1 MVARRA
7 RPTLRRM
14 PPLTRGQELELT
26 IDSLAYGGRGV
37 ARHGDIVVFVARA
50 LPGDRVRARVTKW
63 KRRYAEASTVEM
75 LHSGPGRVQARCPH
89 FGTCGGCSWQDLGY
103 ERQLAHKQEQVV
115 DALKRLGGLE
125 GYRLEP
131 IEGARDVYGYRN
143 KLEFSWSSGP
153 AGPSLG
159 FHVAGR
165 WDRLLPI
172 DWCHIASPRAN
183 ELRQAFEV
191 WARGAGLTAHDGR
204 SGEGYLRHLV
214 VREGRRTGDLL
225 AVLVTVPGDVP
236 EPERLIDGLPDGV
249 TGVLHAVND
258 GVAEI
263 TAGLET
269 TVLHGR
275 DGFRERIL
283 GLELE
288 LSAGAFMQTNTEMCD
303 VLYGHALEYAELRSD
318 DVAWDLYCGAGAIG
332 LLAARSVRSL
342 VGIEIAEESVRSA
355 RANAARNGITNAEF
369 IAGDVSREL
378 KRLLELAERPT
389 VAFVDPPRSGLA
401 PKAVRRLI
409 ELAPQR
415 IVYVSCNPT
424 TLAPNGRQLVDA
436 GYLLER
442 VRPVDMFPHTH
453 HIEAV
458 ASFSRE

>member
-1 MVARRA
+1 MVVGACAARR
-7 RPTLRRM
+7 
-14 PPLTRGQELELT
+14 
-26 IDSLAYGGRGV
+26 
-37 ARHGDIVVFVARA
+37 
-50 LPGDRVRARVTKW
+50 W
-63 KRRYAEASTVEM
+63 ASTSPV
-75 LHSGPGRVQARCPH
+75 A
-89 FGTCGGCSWQDLGY
+89 GTGCS
-103 ERQLAHKQEQVV
+103 
-115 DALKRLGGLE
+115 
-125 GYRLEP
+125 P
-131 IEGARDVYGYRN
+131 STGAT
-143 KLEFSWSSGP
+143 
-153 AGPSLG
+153 
-159 FHVAGR
+159 
-165 WDRLLPI
+165 
-172 DWCHIASPRAN
+172 SPRRGPN
-183 ELRQAFEV
+183 ELRQAFERLG
-191 WARGAGLTAHDGR
+191 ARRRPDRAYDSR

-236 EPERLIDGLPDGV
+236 EPERLIDCLPDGV

-332 LLAARSVRSL
+332 LLAAPHVRSV

-355 RANAARNGITNAEF
+355 RANAARNGIANAEF

-389 VAFVDPPRSGLA
+389 VAFVDPPRSGLT

-424 TLAPNGRQLVDA
+424 TLAPNGAPA
-436 GYLLER
+436 GRCRLPAGARPPGGHVPAHPPHR
-442 VRPVDMFPHTH
+442 VRGPLHARLTR
-453 HIEAV
+453 V
-458 ASFSRE
+458 AGCRSPWNRAASWATPSASAATGRE